1 MTTGSTRPSVS
12 RPDALSPAALA
23 DARQHQPTRGLV
35 GLAIVL
41 PLTAV
46 LSVGADGPTRSLT
59 LLAPII
65 AFALPIIA
73 MIAFWWDDWPGSK
86 LARPW
91 WGLTDTGIVVIG
103 GLALTLLGQLVVNG
117 TDLAG
122 VFAPGPGHPGS
133 YPDTVPLAGGIFT
146 IMLQLTLVSEYWPL
160 RPLLGRLPSGPVAV
174 VLAWLLG
181 LLAWLL
187 AVRSH
192 AIQPENYGAWLT
204 SIGCWQMLFYLALR
218 GWPFARINRRWLR
231 LLIANVVVIGFGW
244 AGYLFFADALGLS
257 PGEVTAISGT
267 GVGCVLL
274 VCMLF
279 EAWPA
284 IRLDSRP
291 LGRTL
296 VVGTVVTLT
305 ALLVWLLPMLARAIG
320 VSAAQQ
326 WNWTTHV
333 TLNALATMVILH
345 VAVGRRWPSRASLPE

>member
-1 MTTGSTRPSVS
+1 M
-12 RPDALSPAALA
+12 
-23 DARQHQPTRGLV
+23 RGLV
-35 GLAIVL
+35 GLAFVL
-41 PLTAV
+41 PLTAL
-46 LSVGADGPTRSLT
+46 LSLGADGPTRSLS

-91 WGLTDTGIVVIG
+91 SGLTDTGIVVVG
-103 GLALTLLGQLVVNG
+103 GVVLTLLGQLVVNG
-117 TDLAG
+117 PRSAG
-122 VFAPGPGHPGS
+122 LFAGA
-133 YPDTVPLAGGIFT
+133 YPDTIPLAGGIFT
-146 IMLQLTLVSEYWPL
+146 IMLQLTLVSERWPL
-160 RPLLGRLPSGPVAV
+160 RPLLRRLPSGPVAV
-174 VLAWLLG
+174 LLAWVLG

-187 AVRSH
+187 AVHSH
-192 AIQPENYGAWLT
+192 AIPPETYGAWLT

-218 GWPFARINRRWLR
+218 GWPFARISRRRLR
-231 LLIANVVVIGFGW
+231 LLVANVAVIGFGW
-244 AGYLFFADALGLS
+244 AGYLFLADALGFP

-296 VVGTVVTLT
+296 VVVVVVALT
-305 ALLVWLLPMLARAIG
+305 ALSVWLLPMLAHAIG

-326 WNWTTHV
+326 WSWTTHV